1 MRAKK
6 THPHHVKTRLFGE
19 VERALR
25 SGAKE
30 IELVLSGFGARR
42 IRLVAMHVMG
52 DAILAFDPSVNP
64 ELSYSAD
71 IGDIGSVAG
80 PVPTMIVAGNGLHAV
95 KLSAIKEL
103 FLDGKAFALVP
114 LAHRLRLAA

>member
-6 THPHHVKTRLFGE
+6 TNPNHVKTRLFGE

-25 SGAKE
+25 GGAKE

-52 DAILAFDPSVNP
+52 DSILAFDPAVNP
-64 ELSYSAD
+64 ELSYTAE
-71 IGDIGSVAG
+71 IGDVGSVAG
-80 PVPTMIVAGNGLHAV
+80 PVPTMMVAGNGLHAV
-95 KLSAIKEL
+95 KLSVIKEL
-103 FLDGKAFALVP
+103 FLDGKGFALVP

>member
-25 SGAKE
+25 SGAKD

-42 IRLVAMHVMG
+42 IRLIAMHVMG
-52 DAILAFDPSVNP
+52 DAILVFDPTVNP
-64 ELSYSAD
+64 ELSYAAD
-71 IGDIGSVAG
+71 VGEVGAPSG
-80 PVPTMIVAGNGLHAV
+80 PVPTMTVAGNGLHAV
-95 KLSAIKEL
+95 KLSVVKEL
-103 FLDGKAFALVP
+103 FLDGKGFALVP
-114 LAHRLRLAA
+114 LSHRLRLAA

>member
-25 SGAKE
+25 GGAKE

-42 IRLVAMHVMG
+42 IRLIAMHVMG
-52 DAILAFDPSVNP
+52 DSVLVFDPSVNP
-64 ELSYSAD
+64 ELSYATEV
-71 IGDIGSVAG
+71 GAVGSVAG
-80 PVPTMIVAGNGLHAV
+80 PIPSMVVAGNGLHAV
-95 KLSAIKEL
+95 KLSVIKDL
-103 FLDGKAFALVP
+103 FFDGKGFALVP
-114 LAHRLRLAA
+114 LSHRLSLAA